1 MHTNTTVTRNTT
13 IDRCSYND
21 IYDNVIISYSLY
33 SLIETTISSSVIC
46 SSLTTLI
53 INQNILFC
61 RNMWYLVNENYEF
74 LLQYIKTNWCIKL
87 FLRLQTT
94 ILYFVIVIWNEN
106 WRIVCPKVITLQCVV
121 NMTYCCVVYVY
132 SINSIMSYN
141 LQSRV
146 CRIFCHH
153 FAITTEK

>member
-1 MHTNTTVTRNTT
+1 
-13 IDRCSYND
+13 
-21 IYDNVIISYSLY
+21 
-33 SLIETTISSSVIC
+33 
-46 SSLTTLI
+46 
-53 INQNILFC
+53 
-61 RNMWYLVNENYEF
+61 MWYLVNENYEF

-106 WRIVCPKVITLQCVV
+106 WRIVCPRVITLQCVV

-146 CRIFCHH
+146 CRIF
-153 FAITTEK
+153 AITLLLQPKNNNKLDIFTFSFLVTDSHFVMMGFYCTRECEYQINLSKTATNNWGNCRVAKR